1 MDVQAGKAAVGEGT
15 SVAGG
20 HKGNRLNLKM
30 LQPAMEVNAG
40 RIKNIS
46 PLLRVY

>member
-1 MDVQAGKAAVGEGT
+1 MDGQAGKAAVGEGT
-15 SVAGG
+15 CVAGG

-40 RIKNIS
+40 RIKIIFTI
-46 PLLRVY
+46 LRVC